1 MKIKIADS
9 KAWVIITSKQTAKD
23 IYRDKLF
30 KLYFVPS
37 GILLRKESDLDSK
50 KKIGIKVQWN
60 NEPFVYKDALH
71 LKQMGYNLE
80 LELSCRL
87 VLSNKK

>member
-1 MKIKIADS
+1 MKIKIAGG
-9 KAWVIITSKQTAKD
+9 KAWVIITNKQTARD
-23 IYRDKLF
+23 IYKDKLF

-37 GILLRKESDLDSK
+37 GTPLRKESDLDSK

-60 NEPFVYKDALH
+60 NNAFVYKDALH
-71 LKQMGYNLE
+71 LKQLGYDME